1 MQAEFQFFEKLLLR
15 ILKSETVAEH
25 SVCKSVIR
33 NYPDFLLPGN
43 NAGDKNCLHLR

>member
-15 ILKSETVAEH
+15 MLKSETVAEH

-33 NYPDFLLPGN
+33 SYPDFLLPGN

>member
-1 MQAEFQFFEKLLLR
+1 M
-15 ILKSETVAEH
+15 LKSETVAEH